1 MAIGKYFPE
10 LRFFCDYIASLAI
23 LATVTEASVTK
34 PGNASRY
41 RDIKSVSFDDLVASA
56 ILTAPFYSRACEWGY
71 YGEGKVYQGLLEA
84 VREVKALSRNYA
96 IFGTALLLFPLLY
109 ESANARS
116 SRELTARATQL
127 VMTLGSDEAE
137 FVKLSLSEL
146 GLSYLGRLDSNFDF
160 REFRGSLYDMMRF
173 SSDVD
178 EVARELVSGYRLS
191 LKAYGTIKKEGVVR
205 AFLKVLCEQPDTLI
219 LRKSGSK
226 AALTVSQKACDAYNG
241 VIGFEE
247 FDSYLVQNG
256 LNPGSTADI
265 IATALFLKSYDDWW
279 ALHPDYSGYL
289 RKGCGRVTRKS
300 D

>member
-10 LRFFCDYIASLAI
+10 LRFFCDYMASLAS

-41 RDIKSVSFDDLVASA
+41 RDIKSVSFDDLVVSA
-56 ILTAPFYSRACEWGY
+56 ILTTPFYSRACEWGY

-96 IFGTALLLFPLLY
+96 VFGTALLLFPLLY

-127 VMTLGSDEAE
+127 VMTLGTDEAE

-146 GLSYLGRLDSNFDF
+146 GLSYLGRLDSGLDF

-178 EVARELVSGYRLS
+178 EVARELVSGYRIS
-191 LKAYGTIKKEGVVR
+191 LKAYETIKKEGIVR

-226 AALTVSQKACDAYNG
+226 AALTVSQKACDAYDG
-241 VIGFEE
+241 KLSVEE
-247 FDSYLVQNG
+247 LDSYLVENG

-265 IATALFLKSYDDWW
+265 IATALFLKSYDEWW
-279 ALHPDYSGYL
+279 AIHPDYSGYL